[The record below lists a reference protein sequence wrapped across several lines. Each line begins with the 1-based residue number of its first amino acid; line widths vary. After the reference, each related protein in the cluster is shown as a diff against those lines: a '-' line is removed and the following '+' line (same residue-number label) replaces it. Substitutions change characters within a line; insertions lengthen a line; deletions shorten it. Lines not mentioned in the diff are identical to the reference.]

1 MRRRHTAAP
10 GTPAAG
16 TAAEEDGPRPR
27 LTGRVL
33 LTVLGLS
40 LAYSV
45 TAVDPL
51 MLTLNLSRVGLG
63 LDVPPNLIGFLG
75 GAATLVVAAAVLA
88 VGNLGDVHGLKRL
101 LMLGLVG
108 NAVAGV
114 LCALS
119 PNHVFLLVM
128 RFLDGLALTALLG
141 LSLALLT
148 VSVPQRVRP
157 LAIGIFMAVDT
168 VLYGV
173 SPLVGGWVVD
183 AVGWRGTFLVTPPLA
198 LAALVLTF
206 KYVKESPLRP
216 GRRVD
221 VLGVTLFG
229 AALLGAVHGTGE
241 LQNGLARPQA
251 WLPLAG
257 AALALAAFVR
267 HERRTPEPALDTAL
281 FRSPALVVAVLAVL
295 TLDFLSAGLGVV
307 LGQFGG
313 AVLALT
319 PEQIGLLYLPGTL
332 VIAGASVLAGRA
344 VASRTA
350 RPVMIAG
357 LLMLV
362 ASTLVLA
369 GTVSPTMALWLLVL
383 ATWTCNLGAFVT
395 STPVSDTVLAHAPQG
410 KAGSVAAVQPT
421 FGMTGYALGPT
432 VYILLLDLFFRKEW
446 LADAESRGLSA
457 EQGEQAVD
465 AAMSSMA
472 NAPGSPGYDPNLV
485 RQASELALGLDFT
498 NAVRLTMLTV
508 ALAPLAVVVLAYFL
522 MPRRPRHAPDTGR
535 EAGPDTGR
543 EATPGTTP
551 GDEPGPGPGPG
562 GA

>member
-1 MRRRHTAAP
+1 DRYVLEEMKAGGYALGGEQSGPAPARKEPRMRRRHTAAP

-16 TAAEEDGPRPR
+16 TAEEDDGPRPR
-27 LTGRVL
+27 LTGRTL

-51 MLTLNLSRVGLG
+51 MLTLNLSR
-63 LDVPPNLIGFLG
+63 
-75 GAATLVVAAAVLA
+75 
-88 VGNLGDVHGLKRL
+88 
-101 LMLGLVG
+101 
-108 NAVAGV
+108 
-114 LCALS
+114 
-119 PNHVFLLVM
+119 
-128 RFLDGLALTALLG
+128 
-141 LSLALLT
+141 
-148 VSVPQRVRP
+148 
-157 LAIGIFMAVDT
+157 
-168 VLYGV
+168 
-173 SPLVGGWVVD
+173 
-183 AVGWRGTFLVTPPLA
+183 
-198 LAALVLTF
+198 
-206 KYVKESPLRP
+206 
-216 GRRVD
+216 
-221 VLGVTLFG
+221 
-229 AALLGAVHGTGE
+229 
-241 LQNGLARPQA
+241 
-251 WLPLAG
+251 
-257 AALALAAFVR
+257 
-267 HERRTPEPALDTAL
+267 
-281 FRSPALVVAVLAVL
+281 AVL

-307 LGQFGG
+307 LGLFGG
-313 AVLALT
+313 AVMALT
-319 PEQIGLLYLPGTL
+319 PEQVGLLYLPGTL

-350 RPVMIAG
+350 RPVMITG

-395 STPVSDTVLAHAPQG
+395 STPVSDTILAHAPQG

-457 EQGEQAVD
+457 RQGEQAVD
-465 AAMSSMA
+465 AARSSMA

-485 RQASELALGLDFT
+485 RQVSGLALDLDFT

-508 ALAPLAVVVLAYFL
+508 ALAPLAVAVLAYFL
-522 MPRRPRHAPDTGR
+522 MPRRPRPAPGTGR
-535 EAGPDTGR
+535 EAGPETAPYTAPETAPETGR
-543 EATPGTTP
+543 DATPGTTP

-562 GA
+562 EA